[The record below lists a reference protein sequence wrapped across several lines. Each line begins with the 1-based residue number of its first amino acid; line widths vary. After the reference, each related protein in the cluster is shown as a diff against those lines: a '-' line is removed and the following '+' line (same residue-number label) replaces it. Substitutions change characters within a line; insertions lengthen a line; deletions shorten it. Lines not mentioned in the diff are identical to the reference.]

1 MSVTDPIADMLTC
14 IRNACQA
21 RHRRTDVP
29 FSNLKLEIAKVMLRE
44 HFIQNF
50 KVVEDDAAKKK
61 IRIYLKY
68 DDKESPVIGGLR
80 RVSTPGRRV
89 YVPKDQ
95 LPRVLG
101 GLGTA
106 VLSTSRGVITD
117 KESRREGVGGEVLC
131 YIW

>member
-14 IRNACQA
+14 VRNACQA

-29 FSNLKLEIAKVMLRE
+29 YSNIKLELAKVLLRE
-44 HFIQNF
+44 KYVANF
-50 KVVEDDAAKKK
+50 KVVDEGTARK

-68 DDKESPVIGGLR
+68 DEKETPVIGGLR

-89 YVPKDQ
+89 YVPKDK

-106 VLSTSRGVITD
+106 VLSTSRGVVTD
-117 KESRREGVGGEVLC
+117 KESRALGVGGEVLC
-131 YIW
+131 YVW

>member
-29 FSNLKLEIAKVMLRE
+29 YSSIKLEIAKVLLRE
-44 HFIQNF
+44 KYTANF
-50 KVVEDDAAKKK
+50 KVIEDGTTNRK

-68 DDKESPVIGGLR
+68 DEKETPVIGGLR

-89 YVPKDQ
+89 YVPKDK

-106 VLSTSRGVITD
+106 VLSTSRGVVTD
-117 KESRREGVGGEVLC
+117 KESRLLGVGGEVIC
-131 YIW
+131 YVW

>member
-29 FSNLKLEIAKVMLRE
+29 YSNIKMELAKVLLRE
-44 HFIQNF
+44 KYISNF
-50 KVVEDDAAKKK
+50 KVVEDGAMRR

-68 DDKESPVIGGLR
+68 DEKETPVIGGLR

-89 YVPKDQ
+89 YVPKDK

-106 VLSTSRGVITD
+106 VLSTSRGVVTD
-117 KESRREGVGGEVLC
+117 KESRALGVGGEVLC
-131 YIW
+131 YVW